1 MVKNIEEMT
10 FDEAIE
16 ELENIL
22 SVLQGVSNETDGNVS
37 GDEVEAQLERADK
50 LKDYCK
56 KLLEKE
62 REDIIR
68 TAKENNIPLDEIG
81 LDEDV
86 LDIDFGFGDDD
97 DDEEDD
103 SDEDEE

>member
-1 MVKNIEEMT
+1 MAKNIEEMT

-22 SVLQGVSNETDGNVS
+22 SVLQGASNETDGNMS
-37 GDEVEAQLERADK
+37 SEEVEGQLERADQ
-50 LKDYCK
+50 LKNYCK

-81 LDEDV
+81 LDEDA
-86 LDIDFGFGDDD
+86 LDIDFDFEDG
-97 DDEEDD
+97 DDEESGDD
-103 SDEDEE
+103 SDEDR